1 MKTVKISAIVLAM
14 AGVFATSANAQ
25 SAKTNAWEGF
35 YGQVGV
41 GYGTVTP
48 TIKDGT
54 ATIPA
59 GFGGVI
65 PVSLNATTS
74 GQNVNTLNTAVANI
88 AAGYNFAINDKFVV
102 GLGVSYDPGASS
114 GATGQLVTRAPT
126 NPALGPLSGAA
137 VGPTQNATYQMK
149 NVYSITVNP
158 GYTIDNDKLAYLMLG
173 YTGATVGLSSQNI
186 PYNTVNLT
194 GYTVGL
200 GYKQMITQSLYMLG
214 EVKYA
219 SYGQKTANATAYGV
233 VPVAQPVS
241 ANGAELLVGVGYRF

>member
-1 MKTVKISAIVLAM
+1 MKTVKISALALAM
-14 AGVFATSANAQ
+14 MSVFATSANAQ
-25 SAKTNAWEGF
+25 SAKANAWEGF

-54 ATIPA
+54 AT
-59 GFGGVI
+59 GGGV
-65 PVSLNATTS
+65 PTGTTTNAT
-74 GQNVNTLNTAVANI
+74 NVNNLNTAVANI
-88 AAGYNFAINDKFVV
+88 AAGYNFGIDSNWLV

-114 GATGQLVTRAPT
+114 SATGTLNLKAPV
-126 NPALGPLSGAA
+126 NPALGPFSGATL
-137 VGPTQNATYQMK
+137 GSTNATYQMK

-158 GYTIDNDKLAYLMLG
+158 GYAIDKDKLAYLMLG
-173 YTGATVGLSSQNI
+173 YTGATVGLSSPDI

-200 GYKQMITQSLYMLG
+200 GYKQMVTQSLYMLG

-219 SYGQKTANATAYGV
+219 SYGQKNASVTGTGGTSLNV
-233 VPVAQPVS
+233 PVS
-241 ANGAELLVGVGYRF
+241 ANGAEILVGVGYRF